1 MSKIIDART
10 VILKRSIMRNG
21 SKSSVSLEDQFWDG
35 LREIAVREHI
45 SVSELVRKI
54 DRSHLNEQNLSS
66 AIRVFVLDHFQK
78 RARENVSLAGPAP
91 LSMPRQ

>member
-35 LREIAVREHI
+35 LREIAAREHI

-78 RARENVSLAGPAP
+78 LARENVSLAGPAP